1 MTRFETPRVAI
12 VGAGEIGRGW
22 AALAVAAGWPV
33 AIYDADADLLAP
45 AADAIGD
52 RVVTLVRLKRAQA
65 QVAEDALNLMR
76 VGRSLLQAVEDA
88 DWIIEA
94 VPEDLAVKLK
104 VLSLTE
110 QVARRAAILTSC
122 ASGFSATELCSRL
135 DRPDRFL
142 ITHPQ
147 NPVELIPL
155 VEVVPSPKTDPEC
168 IEDIR
173 FWLGMLGRAPIVFK
187 KEVPGNFA
195 ARMNA
200 AVWRECIQLVV
211 DGVIDVED
219 VDRAMSIGPALGW
232 ASAGPHL
239 ENHLAAGDW
248 GVDVFLSQLLSTYES
263 VWKSLAEWKTLDI
276 EDRKRLIRMI
286 DKAYSAHIPE
296 LREARDQR
304 LVRLLEAMRE

>member
-45 AADAIGD
+45 AADAIAD
-52 RVVTLVRLKRAQA
+52 RVVQLVRLKRAQA

-122 ASGFSATELCSRL
+122 ASGFSPSELSGRL
-135 DRPDRFL
+135 DRPERFL
-142 ITHPQ
+142 LTHPQ

-155 VEVVPSPKTDPEC
+155 VEVVPSPRTDPEC

-173 FWLGMLGRAPIVFK
+173 FWLGMLGRSPIVFR
-187 KEVPGNFA
+187 KEIPGNFA

-211 DGVIDVED
+211 EGVMDVED
-219 VDRAMSIGPALGW
+219 VDRAMSVGPALGW
-232 ASAGPHL
+232 ACSGPHL

-248 GVDVFLSQLLSTYES
+248 GVEVFLSQLLGTYES
-263 VWKSLAEWKTLDI
+263 VWKSLAEWKTLEV
-276 EDRKRLIRMI
+276 EDRKKLIRMI
-286 DKAYSAHIPE
+286 DKAYTAHIPE

-304 LVRLLEAMRE
+304 LVRLLEALRE

>member
-33 AIYDADADLLAP
+33 TIYDADAEILSP
-45 AADAIGD
+45 ATEAIGD
-52 RVVTLVRLKRAQA
+52 RVVSLVRLKRAEA

-104 VLSLTE
+104 ALGLIE
-110 QVARRAAILTSC
+110 QVARRAAIITSC
-122 ASGFSATELCSRL
+122 ASGFGPSALSSRL
-135 DRPDRFL
+135 DRPERFL
-142 ITHPQ
+142 VTHPL

-173 FWLGMLGRAPIVFK
+173 FWLGMLGRSPIVFK
-187 KEVPGNFA
+187 KEVEGNVA
-195 ARMNA
+195 ARLTA

-211 DGVIDVED
+211 DGVLDVED
-219 VDRAMSIGPALGW
+219 VDRAMSVGPGLAW
-232 ASAGPHL
+232 VSSGPHL
-239 ENHLAAGDW
+239 DHHLAAGAW
-248 GVDVFLSQLLSTYES
+248 GVDVYLSRMLSSYEAI
-263 VWKSLAEWKTLDI
+263 WKSLADWSTLDI
-276 EDRKRLIRMI
+276 EDRKRFIRLI
-286 DKAYSAHIPE
+286 DKAYTPHLPE
-296 LREARDQR
+296 LHEARDQR
-304 LVRLLEAMRE
+304 LVRLLEALRE

>member
-33 AIYDADADLLAP
+33 TIYDADAEILGP

-52 RVVTLVRLKRAQA
+52 RVVTLVQLKRAEA

-88 DWIIEA
+88 DWVIEA

-104 VLSLTE
+104 VLQLVE
-110 QVARRAAILTSC
+110 QVARQAAILTSC
-122 ASGFSATELCSRL
+122 ASGFGPTALSARL
-135 DRPDRFL
+135 DRPERFMV
-142 ITHPQ
+142 THPL

-173 FWLGMLGRAPIVFK
+173 FWLGMLGRAPVVFK
-187 KEVPGNFA
+187 KEIPGNIA
-195 ARMNA
+195 ARLNA

-211 DGVIDVED
+211 DGVLDVED
-219 VDRAMSIGPALGW
+219 VDRAISVGPALGW
-232 ASAGPHL
+232 ASAGTHL
-239 ENHLAAGDW
+239 ENHLAAGTW
-248 GVDVFLSQLLSTYES
+248 GVDVFLSQLLGGYETI
-263 VWKSLAEWKTLDI
+263 WKSLAPWSALDI
-276 EDRKRLIRMI
+276 EERKRLIRLI
-286 DKAYSAHIPE
+286 DKAYSNHIPE

-304 LVRLLEAMRE
+304 LVRLLEALRT

>member
-33 AIYDADADLLAP
+33 TIYDADSEVLSP
-45 AADAIGD
+45 AADAISD
-52 RVVTLVRLKRAQA
+52 RVVSLVRLKRAEA
-65 QVAEDALNLMR
+65 MVAEDALNVMR
-76 VGRSLLQAVEDA
+76 VGRSLLQAVEGA

-104 VLSLTE
+104 VLGLTE
-110 QVARRAAILTSC
+110 QVSRQAAIISSSTS
-122 ASGFSATELCSRL
+122 SFGPSMLCSRL
-135 DRPDRFL
+135 DRPERFL
-142 ITHPQ
+142 VTHPL

-155 VEVVPSPKTDPEC
+155 VEVVPSPKTDPQC

-187 KEVPGNFA
+187 KEILGNFA
-195 ARMNA
+195 ARLNA

-211 DGVIDVED
+211 DGVLDVED
-219 VDRAMSIGPALGW
+219 VDRAMSVGPALGW

-239 ENHLAAGDW
+239 DNHLAARDW
-248 GVDVFLSQLLSTYES
+248 GVDVFLSQLLSTDETL
-263 VWKSLAEWKTLDI
+263 WKSLASWSTLEID
-276 EDRKRLIRMI
+276 ERKRLIRLI
-286 DKAYSAHIPE
+286 DKAYTQHIPE

-304 LVRLLEAMRE
+304 LVRLLEALRE

>member
-33 AIYDADADLLAP
+33 TIYDADAEMLSP
-45 AADAIGD
+45 AAEAIGD
-52 RVVTLVRLKRAQA
+52 RVVSLVRLKRAEA

-94 VPEDLAVKLK
+94 VPEDLTVKLK
-104 VLSLTE
+104 VLGLIE
-110 QVARRAAILTSC
+110 QVARRAAIISSC
-122 ASGFSATELCSRL
+122 ASSFGPSALCSRL
-135 DRPDRFL
+135 DRPERFL
-142 ITHPQ
+142 VTHPL

-195 ARMNA
+195 GRLNA

-211 DGVIDVED
+211 DGVLDVED
-219 VDRAMSIGPALGW
+219 VDRAMSVGPGLAW
-232 ASAGPHL
+232 VSSGPHL
-239 ENHLAAGDW
+239 EHHLAAGAW
-248 GVDVFLSQLLSTYES
+248 GVDVYLSQLLSSYEAL
-263 VWKSLAEWKTLDI
+263 WKSLADWSSLDI
-276 EDRKRLIRMI
+276 EDRKRFIRLI
-286 DKAYSAHIPE
+286 DKAYTPHIPE
-296 LREARDQR
+296 LHEARDQR
-304 LVRLLEAMRE
+304 LVRLLEALRE